1 MDEHL
6 DLLALDAVRAGE
18 APPEQRAHVDRCNQC
33 RATVERFRDVVARLA
48 PAAVEVPA
56 SVTRTILSL
65 PRSRPVWRRR
75 LAAAAAILIGMA
87 AVWIAL
93 DRRPAIRG
101 DVDFSGRVDIVDA
114 YGLAVRLRSGQKLD
128 LTFDV
133 TGDGK
138 VDEQDVEELA
148 RRSVAIR

>member
-1 MDEHL
+1 
-6 DLLALDAVRAGE
+6 
-18 APPEQRAHVDRCNQC
+18 
-33 RATVERFRDVVARLA
+33 
-48 PAAVEVPA
+48 
-56 SVTRTILSL
+56 
-65 PRSRPVWRRR
+65 
-75 LAAAAAILIGMA
+75 MA